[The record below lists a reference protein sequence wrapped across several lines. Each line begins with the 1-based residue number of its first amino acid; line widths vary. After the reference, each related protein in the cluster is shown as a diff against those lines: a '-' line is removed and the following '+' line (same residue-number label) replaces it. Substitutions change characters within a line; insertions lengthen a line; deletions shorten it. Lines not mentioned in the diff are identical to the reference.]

1 MLIDSLH
8 QETHAWF
15 TIPESVQDDGIL
27 QRLNAILSEE
37 ELSRYR
43 RFHFPADRHRY
54 LVSHALVRE
63 TLSKYIDIPPA
74 DWCFSHGEHGR
85 PEIANPATP
94 ALRFNLTHTAGLAA
108 CVVTLSDDCGI
119 DAEQIAERHNPAGVA
134 KRMFSE
140 AETRELE
147 QLEGQAYLEHFFNR
161 WTLREAY
168 VKARGIGISFPTR
181 KLTFTVNKDNFVEVS
196 FHPDIEERRDNWH
209 FELLKPTAEHIA
221 AIAIRRNGDIDKKII
236 TRFIDLQCGKIDPV
250 PTGS

>member
-1 MLIDSLH
+1 MLQDHLH
-8 QETHAWF
+8 REIHVWFAHPEHATNSARLDQYRSILSTQET
-15 TIPESVQDDGIL
+15 T
-27 QRLNAILSEE
+27 
-37 ELSRYR
+37 RYR

-119 DAEQIAERHNPAGVA
+119 DAEQIAERHNPVGVA

-147 QLEGQAYLEHFFNR
+147 QLEGQAYLEHFFTR

-168 VKARGIGISFPTR
+168 VKALGIGISFPTR
-181 KLTFTVNKDNFVEVS
+181 KLTFTVNKDNIVEVS
-196 FHPDIEERRDNWH
+196 FHPDIEDQRDNWH

-221 AIAIRRNGDIDKKII
+221 AIAIRRNGEVDKKIV
-236 TRFIDLQCGKIDPV
+236 TRFIDL
-250 PTGS
+250 

>member
-1 MLIDSLH
+1 MLQDHLH
-8 QETHAWF
+8 REIHVWFAHPEHA
-15 TIPESVQDDGIL
+15 TNPA
-27 QRLNAILSEE
+27 RLDQYRAILSTQETT
-37 ELSRYR
+37 RYR

-119 DAEQIAERHNPAGVA
+119 DAEQIAERHNPVGVA

-147 QLEGQAYLEHFFNR
+147 QLEGQAYLEHFFTR

-168 VKARGIGISFPTR
+168 VKALGIGISFPTR
-181 KLTFTVNKDNFVEVS
+181 KLTFTVNKDNIVEVS
-196 FHPDIEERRDNWH
+196 FHPDIEDQRDNWH

-221 AIAIRRNGDIDKKII
+221 AIAIRRNGEVDKKIV
-236 TRFIDLQCGKIDPV
+236 TRFIDL
-250 PTGS
+250 